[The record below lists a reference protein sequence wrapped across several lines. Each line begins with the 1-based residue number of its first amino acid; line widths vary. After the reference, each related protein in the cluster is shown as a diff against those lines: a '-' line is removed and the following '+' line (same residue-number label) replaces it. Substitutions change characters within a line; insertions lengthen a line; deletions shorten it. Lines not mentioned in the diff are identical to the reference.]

1 MIILMNPV
9 MCLNFEFCI
18 YIAWLQIPEW
28 WMFVIV
34 GIYIFHI
41 FNIFKICMT
50 IASRR
55 PRWISLKFGGG
66 LHTSRMCV
74 PPNPRPT
81 VPEPWGNIGF
91 NSCVWGGLNHMVNLK
106 ECWIVRNIHIVIKK
120 NGGLLE
126 MLWLQEVVGYTTF
139 LQCWV
144 NGCLQMDSTNCTD
157 GKCGWHYGNW

>member
-18 YIAWLQIPEW
+18 YIAWLQISEW

-41 FNIFKICMT
+41 FHIFKICMT

-74 PPNPRPT
+74 SPNPSPRT
-81 VPEPWGNIGF
+81 LGEHLKNVP
-91 NSCVWGGLNHMVNLK
+91 SS
-106 ECWIVRNIHIVIKK
+106 
-120 NGGLLE
+120 
-126 MLWLQEVVGYTTF
+126 Q
-139 LQCWV
+139 Q
-144 NGCLQMDSTNCTD
+144 
-157 GKCGWHYGNW
+157 

>member
-41 FNIFKICMT
+41 FHIFKICMT

-74 PPNPRPT
+74 SPNPRPT
-81 VPEPWGNIGF
+81 VQEPWGNIVMYHAQLVSQWPIWNPIDYHICAYQNTLVCF
-91 NSCVWGGLNHMVNLK
+91 IDLYAFSITDLSLNACDIESFVL
-106 ECWIVRNIHIVIKK
+106 IVPSS
-120 NGGLLE
+120 
-126 MLWLQEVVGYTTF
+126 
-139 LQCWV
+139 
-144 NGCLQMDSTNCTD
+144 ST
-157 GKCGWHYGNW
+157 

>member
-74 PPNPRPT
+74 SPNPRPA
-81 VPEPWGNIGF
+81 VPEPWGNIA
-91 NSCVWGGLNHMVNLK
+91 NLWVLIHALEGL
-106 ECWIVRNIHIVIKK
+106 
-120 NGGLLE
+120 
-126 MLWLQEVVGYTTF
+126 
-139 LQCWV
+139 
-144 NGCLQMDSTNCTD
+144 
-157 GKCGWHYGNW
+157 